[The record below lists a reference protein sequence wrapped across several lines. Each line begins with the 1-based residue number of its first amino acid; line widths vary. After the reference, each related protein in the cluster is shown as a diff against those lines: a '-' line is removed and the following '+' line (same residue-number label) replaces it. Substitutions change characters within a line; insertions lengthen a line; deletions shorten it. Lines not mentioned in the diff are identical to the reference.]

1 MMLDPDEVRSYDSSR
16 VRLLERLLADMPVRT
31 GWDPARP
38 DIRDLLR
45 DADITRCEL
54 IPTGSNYTYLLV
66 LNHADAGQGLAVYK
80 PRSGEAPLWDFPTG
94 TLYLREFATCELSR
108 LLGWDIVPPTVT
120 REGPAGTGAV
130 QVFIDAEIAENFFT
144 LREGYADDFRRIA
157 LFDCLANNADRKGA
171 HCLLDRGG
179 HIWGIDHGLTFHPQW
194 KLRTVIW
201 DFAGDPL
208 PPPLVADLE
217 RLRERLRS
225 SPQDAAALDA
235 AIDAEER
242 EALDGRLAALLE
254 HRRYPLPGSRHS
266 VPWPVL

>member
-1 MMLDPDEVRSYDSSR
+1 MMLDPDEVRAYDSSR

-38 DIRDLLR
+38 DIHDLLR

-66 LNHADAGQGLAVYK
+66 LNHADAGPGLAVYK
-80 PRSGEAPLWDFPTG
+80 PQSGEAPLWDFPTG
-94 TLYLREFATCELSR
+94 TLYLREFAAGELSR

-120 REGPAGTGAV
+120 REGPSGPGAV
-130 QVFIDAEIAENFFT
+130 QAFIDAEMAENFFT
-144 LREGYADDFRRIA
+144 LRERHADDFRRIA
-157 LFDCLANNADRKGA
+157 LFDCLANNADRKGS
-171 HCLLDRGG
+171 HCLLDRAG
-179 HIWGIDHGLTFHPQW
+179 HIWGIDHGLTFHPEW

-217 RLRERLRS
+217 RLRA
-225 SPQDAAALDA
+225 SPKDAAALYA

-242 EALDGRLAALLE
+242 AALEGRLAALLE
-254 HRRYPLPGSRHS
+254 HRRYPLPDSRRS
-266 VPWPVL
+266 VPWPIL